1 MLTVNTGVGPS
12 LKREGI
18 MRRSLLA
25 PIVLAGV
32 VALCEFPTGA
42 AQGNAPN
49 RPSAT
54 RTSTRSSPKD
64 RFAGTWKLVNTEQRN
79 ARGEVI
85 PLASAASGNPNR
97 TGYIIYDPAGYMAV
111 SIMPVGRT
119 KYVGAQP
126 TDDEAKAAITGYAA
140 YFGTFSVNEAEGT
153 VTHHLQGSLNAGM
166 APDQKRFF
174 EFSGKRLTLK
184 PPPASNGNQSRLTW
198 ERIPDLPNPTAEH
211 RRFFGFFKLVSNERR
226 SETGELVLSNPG
238 QTGYIIYTPAGFM
251 MVHMMQPDRKPYSG
265 AQPTPEEARQ
275 ALRTYTNY
283 FGPFYIHETD
293 GYVVHDQVGTLNMG
307 RNGPNPLQRFYQL
320 SGTRLLLKPPATFT
334 PDGRTVQGTITWEHV
349 GGDRGTR

>member
-1 MLTVNTGVGPS
+1 M
-12 LKREGI
+12 
-18 MRRSLLA
+18 
-25 PIVLAGV
+25 
-32 VALCEFPTGA
+32 
-42 AQGNAPN
+42 
-49 RPSAT
+49 
-54 RTSTRSSPKD
+54 
-64 RFAGTWKLVNTEQRN
+64 
-79 ARGEVI
+79 I
-85 PLASAASGNPNR
+85 PPASAAPGNPNR
-97 TGYIIYDPAGYMAV
+97 TGYIIYDPTGYMAV
-111 SIMPVGRT
+111 SIMPVGRA

-140 YFGTFSVNEAEGT
+140 YFGTFSVNEAEGI
-153 VTHHLQGSLNAGM
+153 VTHHLQGSLNPGM

-174 EFSGKRLTLK
+174 EFSGKRLSLK
-184 PPPASNGNQSRLTW
+184 PPRASNGNQSRLTW

-226 SETGELVLSNPG
+226 NEKGELVLTNPG
-238 QTGYIIYTPAGFM
+238 QRGYIIYTPAGFM

-293 GYVVHDQVGTLNMG
+293 GYVVHDQVGTLNIG

-320 SGTRLLLKPPATFT
+320 SGTRLMLKPPATFT
-334 PDGRTVQGTITWEHV
+334 PDGHTVQGTISWEHV
-349 GGDRGTR
+349 DGDRGTR

>member
-1 MLTVNTGVGPS
+1 MLTVNTDVGHS

-18 MRRSLLA
+18 MRRSLPA

-32 VALCEFPTGA
+32 VAFCEFPTAA

-54 RTSTRSSPKD
+54 RTSTRPSPKD
-64 RFAGTWKLVNTEQRN
+64 RFVGTWKLVNTEQRN

-85 PLASAASGNPNR
+85 PPASAAPGNPNR
-97 TGYIIYDPAGYMAV
+97 TGYIIYDPTGYMAV

-140 YFGTFSVNEAEGT
+140 YFGTFSVNEAEGI
-153 VTHHLQGSLNAGM
+153 VTHHLQGSLNPGM

-174 EFSGKRLTLK
+174 EFSGKRLSLK
-184 PPPASNGNQSRLTW
+184 PPRASNGNQSRLTW

-226 SETGELVLSNPG
+226 NEKGELVLTNPG
-238 QTGYIIYTPAGFM
+238 QRGYIIYTPAGFM
-251 MVHMMQPDRKPYSG
+251 MVHMVQPDRKPYSG

-320 SGTRLLLKPPATFT
+320 SGTRLMLKPPATFT
-334 PDGRTVQGTITWEHV
+334 PDGHTVQGTITWEHV
-349 GGDRGTR
+349 DGDRGTR

>member
-1 MLTVNTGVGPS
+1 MLTVNTDVGHS

-32 VALCEFPTGA
+32 VALCEFPTDA

-54 RTSTRSSPKD
+54 RTSTRPSPKD
-64 RFAGTWKLVNTEQRN
+64 RFVGTWKLVNTEQRN

-85 PLASAASGNPNR
+85 PPASAAPGNPNR
-97 TGYIIYDPAGYMAV
+97 TGYIIYDPTGYMAV

-140 YFGTFSVNEAEGT
+140 YFGTFSVNEAEGI
-153 VTHHLQGSLNAGM
+153 VTHHLQGSLNPGM

-174 EFSGKRLTLK
+174 EFSGKRLSLK
-184 PPPASNGNQSRLTW
+184 PPRASNGNQSRLTW

-226 SETGELVLSNPG
+226 NEKGELVLTNPG
-238 QTGYIIYTPAGFM
+238 QRGYIIYTPAGFM

-320 SGTRLLLKPPATFT
+320 SGTRLMLKPPATFT
-334 PDGRTVQGTITWEHV
+334 PDGHTVQGTITWEHV
-349 GGDRGTR
+349 DGDRGTR